1 MIVGDGLVPSR
12 CPDTGVRGRPR
23 ALAGALGS
31 PLRSSVGRGTRRAW
45 RGRPRGSPL
54 RLAAAWF
61 RPVGDG
67 LVPSRCQAD
76 RRARRA
82 RRARRIATAVSL
94 ALGLLSGQAQAAGAL
109 AEVAKSNAT
118 SDRVDLEAID
128 ALYEETVLEDDSI
141 DLAIKRLGVF
151 ADNERKSAS
160 ERANHQLTT
169 AHIHWRHG
177 SQERALSAVDHA
189 LALRETP
196 DALLLRARLLDA
208 TGNPGEATEWYR
220 MAAETTDRAAE
231 NEFIRIRLTMA
242 EASNRNIDA
251 LVTLANQRDQ
261 GFRNRAAI
269 TLALLGHPDQAL
281 ALYEPATEFGN
292 PFRQHVRVTQWAI
305 DAGDLDLAQ
314 EASWTAYQ
322 STEVRSDALYA
333 LALLAESYRLDDAL
347 DELLAHLAEQTAANG
362 EPEAMLVQA
371 RVDLL
376 IETENY
382 DEAIAFYNAAHGT
395 RVDVAARARLIKLY
409 EAAGRTEDMVAEYER
424 LMTMEP
430 EVVAWF
436 AGLASHYLNIAQP
449 EDALGVWHRLA
460 AGNAEKVE
468 VLVEAAEAMVQMG
481 FVEEAVAMVEDQ
493 MATSGES
500 PQALVFLFDLRLRR
514 GETVQALAAVERLE
528 AALGDGAAGVRD
540 LADAYERLNRPEA
553 AIRIL
558 EQLRES
564 EGELGYDERMR
575 LAWLYSVAGRKEDA
589 MQAWR
594 ELWVSVESPA
604 RRSLAESQLLLLAT
618 ELNTL
623 GDIVVDLE
631 QKLILKAADRNEI
644 GLLVR
649 VYTEVGDHLSATE
662 VIEDFARYSDA
673 GEADRLRQLGRVH
686 MMLADYDAYDEV
698 LRKLVVADPENEL
711 EHVQNIVLNMLA
723 YDLAEESDDR
733 FAEIQ
738 RWLGEL
744 RELDEAGV
752 SGEFEAGIYSLG
764 GFSDEAIASYRR
776 ALVLHPEN
784 SDNLLLMADLM
795 KTAGRRDDAVAIL
808 QYVAEHASDDAE
820 FVVAI
825 DGIINMIGARTFTE
839 ELTPAMRRTFR
850 WTERIILER
859 IASHNDKFYLYTL
872 LGDIA
877 QEVGDTEAEFRAVEN
892 SLSEAGVRRPAV
904 LRELVTLA
912 TANTGYAGFSTGTGD
927 PERQLTHGRRLIGLR
942 QELPPEVFINLGKV
956 LLEEG
961 AVQAAVQ
968 AFDLINDITGLVNVD
983 HTKANLFLEA
993 GYADESLNWYTRA
1006 LNVSRDDLTLL
1017 SRTAML
1023 REANGQDP
1031 VANELYFRAIGN
1043 VLRTLATKRQEE
1055 RPGANQSP
1063 FAQLGLGPDPTVTRD
1078 YRTYFEYLVQGFLAT
1093 WPGEPRV
1100 VEARVDAI
1108 KAMFDAELA
1117 VVVDLLSE
1125 DEASKLPAGT
1135 AKSPDLDEFTRLD
1148 RIVRFARRVA
1158 ERDDDADLDAYL
1170 ATALG
1175 DHFDDQ
1181 SPSDTE
1187 VATDAPL
1194 LRRHMDIAK
1203 RNDDYEATV
1212 RLARLAG
1219 DEEDLV
1225 ALFQDRIGEG
1235 KYREGLAYARSLLDP
1250 SAFKRLVTAIAGT
1263 LKDDSKAFIE
1273 LIRNDAGLVLEIESD
1288 LGRELIDVEELFRL
1302 LGGPSAQPDS
1312 LVLSLAGDG
1321 VWKYLK
1327 ARASVDDQ
1335 LRHLAATAARLK
1347 RGEFRSYAFTNILH
1361 DLLEVDLTA
1370 VQREALVA
1378 AASEFL
1384 AKQDLKDEYAQSV
1397 VFEMLLVPEAHPA
1410 NRVALYELA
1419 GQAQRLGQMAID
1431 VTATLTSILE
1441 GTPEEALLAM
1451 VEMER
1456 AGLRYF
1462 GDVSGENE
1470 EYAGVRA
1477 RILDSVRRGDTE
1489 YDATT
1494 VRMVYQ
1500 YEFSSRYFGIQP
1512 PRDKTERQADLLPIL
1527 VERYPDDDRYRR
1539 ELVAAYLDLAQW
1551 DQAEAALHTCYQR
1564 DPEDEILRGAL
1575 YYLLTYRE
1583 RFNAALALLDQGGPD
1598 LRDQSTID
1606 ELLEEVRATR
1616 GFDPS
1621 SSVQLFRA
1629 VYRGNLEPTYSRFS
1643 PQVERSVDSLRDI
1656 AAAEAN
1662 PSHEPERRALRTVW
1676 RGADAPDEEDAYPT
1690 PAGYM
1695 IEAILSLPLVPD
1707 TSDRMYVGPGGDEDF
1722 RLDALLESAD
1732 ETDPTTLF
1740 EAIATKPF
1748 GASEFDLYLRSLPD
1762 DQRRDQHRFYR
1773 LLTKAVVASGTPD
1786 RREEALSDRLD
1797 QLGDHDFTAW
1807 MLLRHERTQ
1816 DLSKSDHG
1824 NFTER
1829 ATAIDDPSTLQ
1840 ILAMARLHAKAGA
1853 FDAAS
1858 EYYRLLT
1865 AKLARHGEFIDRR
1878 LRVVSGPTEAV
1889 MDLSEL
1895 AREVATTLPTDLA
1908 RSTAESIVASARR
1921 ADRHGAYAAYFD
1933 AFLLRTLA
1941 HLYEPETVTAEAA
1954 RFSPTATDVTAP
1966 LGEWDAPKA
1975 IELVRLH
1982 AMAGDTARAI
1992 EHLRAFLRPTEPGA
2006 DSFGAVSGRLDQ
2018 ERYELI
2024 DALGTLASLY
2034 GLRQLDLY
2042 YGNPVPLQDLVLRRE
2057 RPFPAESDDHFP
2069 GDVTWMTAAAD
2080 AMVSWLDDPGLDRA
2094 SVLEA
2099 AFVVAWQLHSRGEDD
2114 RAQAVVAQLASKIT
2128 ADPKRLG
2135 LEHLALMALR
2145 VGNALPPELAAE
2157 TLAQGNLSV
2166 EQEVELIE
2174 GLKQANDPATALQAG
2189 RAADKGDK
2197 LTVMRTLAPLAD
2209 AVGDT
2214 DYAASLQQRIN
2225 AAEEARRGLG
2235 LDESA

>member
-1 MIVGDGLVPSR
+1 M
-12 CPDTGVRGRPR
+12 
-23 ALAGALGS
+23 
-31 PLRSSVGRGTRRAW
+31 
-45 RGRPRGSPL
+45 
-54 RLAAAWF
+54 F
-61 RPVGDG
+61 
-67 LVPSRCQAD
+67 
-76 RRARRA
+76 
-82 RRARRIATAVSL
+82 L
-94 ALGLLSGQAQAAGAL
+94 ALWLMAGQAQAASAL
-109 AEVAKSNAT
+109 AEVAQSNAT
-118 SDRVDLEAID
+118 SDRVDLSAVD
-128 ALYEETVLEDDSI
+128 ALYNETVLEGDSI
-141 DLAIKRLGVF
+141 ELAVKRLGVF

-160 ERANHQLTT
+160 ERANHHLTI

-177 SQERALSAVDHA
+177 SQEQALSAIDRA
-189 LALRETP
+189 LALRQTP
-196 DALLLRARLLDA
+196 DALLLKARLLDA
-208 TGNPGEATEWYR
+208 TGNPGDATEWYR
-220 MAAETTDRAAE
+220 KAADSTDRAAE
-231 NEFIRIRLTMA
+231 KEFIRIRLTMA

-251 LVTLANQRDQ
+251 LLALANQRDQ
-261 GFRNRAAI
+261 AFRNRAAI

-281 ALYEPATEFGN
+281 LLYDPSAGSGN
-292 PFRQHVRVTQWAI
+292 PFRQHVRVAQWAI

-314 EASWTAYQ
+314 EAAWTAYQ
-322 STEVRSDALYA
+322 ATDVRSDALYA
-333 LALLAESYRLDDAL
+333 LALLAESYRKDDAL
-347 DELLAHLAEQTAANG
+347 DELLTHLAEQTAANG
-362 EPEAMLVQA
+362 EPDAMLVQA
-371 RVDLL
+371 RVDVL

-382 DEAIAFYNAAHGT
+382 DEAIAFYEAAHGS
-395 RVDVAARARLIKLY
+395 RVDVAERGRLIGLY

-424 LMTMEP
+424 LMTAEP

-436 AGLASHYLNIAQP
+436 AGLASHYLNIARP
-449 EDALGVWHRLA
+449 EDALGVWDQLA
-460 AGNAEKVE
+460 AANAQNVE
-468 VLVEAAEAMVQMG
+468 VLVVAAEAMVQMG

-500 PQALVFLFDLRLRR
+500 PQSLVFLFDLRLRR
-514 GETVQALAAVERLE
+514 GETEQAFAAIERLE
-528 AALGDGAAGVRD
+528 ATLGDGTAGIRD

-558 EQLRES
+558 ERLRDR
-564 EGELGYDERMR
+564 EGGLGYDERMR

-589 MQAWR
+589 MEAWR
-594 ELWVSVESPA
+594 ELWLSVESAA

-631 QKLILKAADRNEI
+631 EKLILKEADRNEI

-649 VYTEVGDHLSATE
+649 VYTEVRDHLSATE

-912 TANTGYAGFSTGTGD
+912 TADSGFAGFSTGAGD
-927 PERQLTHGRRLIGLR
+927 AERQLTHGRRLIGLR

-1017 SRTAML
+1017 ARTAML
-1023 REANGQDP
+1023 RETNGQEP

-1043 VLRTLATKRQEE
+1043 VLRTLATKRPQE
-1055 RPGANQSP
+1055 RPGTNQSP
-1063 FAQLGLGPDPTVTRD
+1063 FAQLGLGPDTTVTRD
-1078 YRTYFEYLVQGFLAT
+1078 YRTYFEYLVQGFLTT

-1108 KAMFDAELA
+1108 KAMFDAELS

-1135 AKSPDLDEFTRLD
+1135 AAKSPDLDEFTRLD

-1158 ERDDDADLDAYL
+1158 ERDDDTELDAYL
-1170 ATALG
+1170 TTALG

-1203 RNDDYEATV
+1203 RNDDYEAAV

-1273 LIRNDAGLVLEIESD
+1273 LIRNDADLVLEIESD
-1288 LGRELIDVEELFRL
+1288 LGRELIAVEELFRL
-1302 LGGPSAQPDS
+1302 LADPSAQPDS
-1312 LVLSLAGDG
+1312 LILSLAGDG
-1321 VWKYLK
+1321 VWRYLK

-1347 RGEFRSYAFTNILH
+1347 RGEFRSYAFTNVLH
-1361 DLLEVDLTA
+1361 DLLEVELTA

-1378 AASEFL
+1378 AAGEFL

-1397 VFEMLLVPEAHPA
+1397 VFVMLLAPDAHPA

-1441 GTPEEALLAM
+1441 GTDEEALLAL

-1494 VRMVYQ
+1494 VRTVYQ
-1500 YEFSSRYFGIQP
+1500 YEFSRRYFGIQP
-1512 PRDKTERQADLLPIL
+1512 RRDKTERQADLLPIL

-1551 DQAEAALHTCYQR
+1551 DQAEAALYTCYQR

-1583 RFNAALALLDQGGPD
+1583 RFDAALALLDDGGPD
-1598 LRDQSTID
+1598 LREQPTID
-1606 ELLEEVRATR
+1606 ELLERVRATR
-1616 GFDPS
+1616 GFEPS
-1621 SSVQLFRA
+1621 SSARLFRA
-1629 VYRGNLEPTYSRFS
+1629 IYRGSLEPTYSRFT
-1643 PQVERSVDSLRDI
+1643 PQVERSVDSLREV
-1656 AAAEAN
+1656 AATEADL
-1662 PSHEPERRALRTVW
+1662 SDEPARRTLRSVW
-1676 RGADAPDEEDAYPT
+1676 RGAGAPNEEDAYPT

-1695 IEAILSLPLVPD
+1695 IGAILSLPLVPD
-1707 TSDRMYVGPGGDEDF
+1707 TSDPMYVGLRGDEDF
-1722 RLDALLESAD
+1722 RLDDLLESAED
-1732 ETDPTTLF
+1732 ADPTTLF
-1740 EAIATKPF
+1740 EAIATEPY
-1748 GASEFDLYLRSLPD
+1748 GALEFDLYLRSLPD
-1762 DQRRDQHRFYR
+1762 SERRDQHPFYR
-1773 LLTKAVVASGTPD
+1773 LLTKAFVASGALD
-1786 RREEALSDRLD
+1786 RRVEALSAQLGE
-1797 QLGDHDFTAW
+1797 LGDHDFTVW
-1807 MLLRHERTQ
+1807 MLLRHEQ
-1816 DLSKSDHG
+1816 ADGLSKSEHG
-1824 NFTER
+1824 SFAER
-1829 ATAIDDPSTLQ
+1829 ANAIDDPSTLQ
-1840 ILAMARLHAKAGA
+1840 VLAMARLHAKAGA
-1853 FDAAS
+1853 FDEAS

-1878 LRVVSGPTEAV
+1878 FRVVSGPTEAV

-1921 ADRHGAYAAYFD
+1921 ADRHDAYAAYFD

-1954 RFSPTATDVTAP
+1954 RFSSEATNVTAP

-1975 IELVRLH
+1975 VELVRLL
-1982 AMAGDTARAI
+1982 AMVGDTAPAI
-1992 EHLRAFLRPTEPGA
+1992 ELLRAFLRSTEPGT
-2006 DSFGAVSGRLDQ
+2006 DSFGAGSGPFDQ
-2018 ERYELI
+2018 ERYEMMQ
-2024 DALGTLASLY
+2024 ALDTLASLY

-2042 YGNPVPLQDLVLRRE
+2042 YGTPAPLQDLVLRRE
-2057 RPFPAESDDHFP
+2057 RPFPAESDHHFP
-2069 GDVTWMTAAAD
+2069 GDVAWMAVAAN

-2099 AFVVAWQLHSRGEDD
+2099 AFVVAWQLHARGEDD
-2114 RAQAVVAQLASKIT
+2114 RAQAVVVQLASKIT

-2145 VGNALPPELAAE
+2145 VGNTLPPELAAE
-2157 TLAQGNLSV
+2157 ALAQGNLSV